1 MTIQETGAIMRILKA
16 NYPNWKADKD
26 TLLLWS
32 QMFADDSVQIV
43 GAAVKAF
50 IAQDDKGFAPVIGQI
65 KQLILKATDTSLG
78 EGEAWSLVRKAI
90 SNGIYGSNE
99 EYKALPLILQR
110 VVGSPD
116 QLEQWAMLTDGL
128 DTVVQSQ
135 VKRAYRQEL
144 EKEQFTRSLPTDVR
158 AALSNA
164 TIKMLEGGK
173 A

>member
-1 MTIQETGAIMRILKA
+1 MTIQETGTIMRILKA
-16 NYPNWKADKD
+16 NYPNWGADKD

-32 QMFADDSVQIV
+32 QMFADIPVEAV

-50 IAQDDKGFAPVIGQI
+50 IANDDKGFAPVIGQI
-65 KQLILKATDTSLG
+65 MQIIVKANTNDMG
-78 EGEAWSLVRKAI
+78 EGEAWAKVRKAI
-90 SNGIYGSNE
+90 GNGIYGSVTE
-99 EYKALPLILQR
+99 FEALPDILKR

-144 EKEQFTRSLPTDVR
+144 EKEQFERSLPTKTRDLLTGIR
-158 AALSNA
+158 L
-164 TIKMLEGGK
+164 LEGTR
-173 A
+173 